1 VALSSTAL
9 KDQSQPPSR
18 NASLPTFKT
27 IVKARLRAG
36 SMMDRCNRY
45 PARSVRQ
52 ADGAGP
58 LEHAVEGSGSI
69 V

>member
-1 VALSSTAL
+1 MALSSTAL

-36 SMMDRCNRY
+36 SMMDRRNRY
-45 PARSVRQ
+45 PAEVS
-52 ADGAGP
+52 GKLME
-58 LEHAVEGSGSI
+58 LEHVVEGLGSI